1 MEEKSNI
8 INNIQ
13 SFGPK
18 NYIGLKK
25 INNNRILNFTNFN
38 NDYYRS
44 VCEKI
49 INNKEVDFNYSLL
62 KKSAYQSIIK
72 DEDSVTRYIVYLFSK
87 LAIRLQKKIV
97 NLYNNKNTKLIDI
110 KKINDEYNKI
120 SICLKENVFSY
131 YNKSLIID
139 NLDTSQKS
147 YFFHIKNMIFNNL
160 ILKHEFHENTFLID
174 IIINIVKTSFYTIDD
189 IINILKMYDFYDIK
203 INENNEIK
211 SNLIL
216 EILGDNMDFILKV
229 NKYIDI
235 KLISIN
241 KEMNIDTD
249 YRFSSNDIKLLYSNI
264 KDKNVFYMYYYQN
277 LYERIINKKTNSKT
291 EIYFS
296 RIISDFEN
304 STFRKINML
313 VHDLINNNK
322 ENKIYKYIQYS
333 INKEN
338 YKDIQNFNNISLKKV
353 KICNLRKYA
362 CKELLN
368 NQNNNL
374 ILPSEII
381 IYKKIYESYY
391 NLQFNNRNLNFIYD
405 KSNVEITSNINNKIY
420 TFLLSIPQSTTLMLF
435 NRYKSLST
443 REIIT
448 NTNINNLDYLQ
459 NIINSFLSIKLIYRD
474 MRDTREVLTNEEY
487 LDIKF
492 YINENF
498 TNDNDYISLLNFK
511 KNNKN
516 SYNISKDSKLKIY
529 KILSE
534 NNNISI
540 SDLFIKIDILSEK
553 ISITTLEKLLND
565 FEKVGMTKFINDKWI
580 INESD
585 SESDSSS

>member
-49 INNKEVDFNYSLL
+49 INNEEVDFNYSLL

-229 NKYIDI
+229 NQYIDI

-322 ENKIYKYIQYS
+322 ENKIYKYI
-333 INKEN
+333 
-338 YKDIQNFNNISLKKV
+338 
-353 KICNLRKYA
+353 
-362 CKELLN
+362 
-368 NQNNNL
+368 
-374 ILPSEII
+374 
-381 IYKKIYESYY
+381 
-391 NLQFNNRNLNFIYD
+391 
-405 KSNVEITSNINNKIY
+405 
-420 TFLLSIPQSTTLMLF
+420 
-435 NRYKSLST
+435 
-443 REIIT
+443 
-448 NTNINNLDYLQ
+448 
-459 NIINSFLSIKLIYRD
+459 
-474 MRDTREVLTNEEY
+474 
-487 LDIKF
+487 
-492 YINENF
+492 
-498 TNDNDYISLLNFK
+498 
-511 KNNKN
+511 
-516 SYNISKDSKLKIY
+516 
-529 KILSE
+529 
-534 NNNISI
+534 
-540 SDLFIKIDILSEK
+540 
-553 ISITTLEKLLND
+553 
-565 FEKVGMTKFINDKWI
+565 
-580 INESD
+580 
-585 SESDSSS
+585 